1 MRLKRILA
9 LALAAA
15 LATSMAAC
23 GAKEET
29 PDTTEAAA
37 DTTVEMIAEESE
49 KVVDLAEETS
59 AEAAEEPSEAAETEA
74 AEEQTA
80 EADADAPTEEATEA
94 EKKTP
99 TTVEEIVEF
108 YKNAAT
114 ETDKGKGSF
123 KTSSQMKLED
133 LQGGSGAV
141 GAFVNVFKPAV
152 ESALEKN
159 STSSDHITGGYKNL
173 TAADVASATAT
184 DDGKYTTVT
193 INLKEQTDGF
203 TGESKSGHVGHG
215 VSVLGNVQNAINEIN
230 GLSAELGDGT
240 VKLRYNGAYIKAK
253 IDNATGKIVSGTWFY
268 RVNILI
274 DNVKMKL
281 GIFTVTPKNMTG
293 IVTNT
298 ITL

>member
-1 MRLKRILA
+1 MSLKKILA
-9 LALAAA
+9 ISLAAVLAL
-15 LATSMAAC
+15 SMAAC
-23 GAKEET
+23 GAKEEAE
-29 PDTTEAAA
+29 DTTAAVEEI
-37 DTTVEMIAEESE
+37 TVEEIAEESTE
-49 KVVDLAEETS
+49 AVDVIEESTD
-59 AEAAEEPSEAAETEA
+59 AAEEQTEAVEESTAAEEKAEETEA
-74 AEEQTA
+74 AEE
-80 EADADAPTEEATEA
+80 ETEE

-99 TTVEEIVEF
+99 STVEEIVEF

-114 ETDKGKGSF
+114 ETDKGSVHT
-123 KTSSQMKLED
+123 TSKMKLENLD
-133 LQGGSGAV
+133 GGSGAI

-159 STSSDHITGGYKNL
+159 STPSDHITGGYKNL

-203 TGESKSGHVGHG
+203 TADSKSGHVGHG
-215 VSVLGNVQNAINEIN
+215 VTVLGNVQSAIDEIN
-230 GLSAELGDGT
+230 GLSAEVGDGT
-240 VKLRYNGAYIKAK
+240 VQLKYNGAYIKAK

-293 IVTNT
+293 VVTNT